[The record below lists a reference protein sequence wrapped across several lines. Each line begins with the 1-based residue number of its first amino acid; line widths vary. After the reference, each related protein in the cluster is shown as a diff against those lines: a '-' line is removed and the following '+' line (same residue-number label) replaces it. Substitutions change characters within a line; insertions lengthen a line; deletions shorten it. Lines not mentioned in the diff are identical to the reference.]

1 MSSVPS
7 RKEALELMKTRPT
20 WVEVSLTALRHNFRT
35 LQDYCAPEATV
46 CAVVK
51 ADAYGHGAVEC
62 ARALEQEGALWF
74 GVTTTEEGVALRQGG
89 ITGRILLMTGFWRGE
104 EESVIRHDLTPA
116 VWEWWHIELLED
128 AAERLQHDTVPVHVK
143 VDTGMARLGLPI
155 ADLGLFAQ
163 MLKDAQHVVAEG
175 LFTHLASAEVIDAP
189 DVDAQITRFD
199 DVVTTVIESGLSPVY
214 YHMANSAAMVTRPRT
229 WKNMVRPGI
238 ALYGYYL
245 PFLSAIAGVADAS
258 LELPIEPVLSWK
270 TRVLSIR
277 DVASRTPI
285 GYNGAYITQSP
296 ARIAALPVGYADGL
310 SRQLSSRGRVIV
322 RDDYAAIV
330 GNVSM
335 DITLIDVTGIPGVD
349 VGDEVILIGRS
360 ARRKITAGEL
370 ASYAQT
376 IPYEVLCN
384 INKRVPRRYVE

>member
-1 MSSVPS
+1 MSSAPGPRNEV
-7 RKEALELMKTRPT
+7 ALKTRPT

-35 LQDYCAPEATV
+35 LQDFCAPEATI

-51 ADAYGHGAVEC
+51 ADAYGHGAVAC
-62 ARALEQEGALWF
+62 ARALEKEGAMWF
-74 GVTTTEEGVALRQGG
+74 GVTSTEEGVALRQGG
-89 ITGRILLMTGFWRGE
+89 VTSRILLMTGFWRGE
-104 EESVIRHDLTPA
+104 EEAVVRHDLTA
-116 VWEWWHIELLED
+116 TVWEWWHIELLED
-128 AAERLQHDTVPVHVK
+128 AAERLKHDTVPVHVK
-143 VDTGMARLGLPI
+143 VDTGMARLGVNM

-163 MLKDAQHVVAEG
+163 MLKDAQHVVTEG
-175 LFTHLASAEVIDAP
+175 LYTHLASSEVIDAP
-189 DVDAQITRFD
+189 DVDAQLSRFD
-199 DVVTTVIESGLSPVY
+199 DAVTTIIESGLSPVY
-214 YHMANSAAMVTRPRT
+214 YHMANSAALVTRQRT

-238 ALYGYYL
+238 ALYGYFL
-245 PFLSAIAGVADAS
+245 PFLSVISGVPDAS

-270 TRVLSIR
+270 TRVLSLR
-277 DVASRTPI
+277 DVGSRTRI
-285 GYNGAYITQSP
+285 GYNGSYVTQSP

-349 VGDEVILIGRS
+349 VGDEVILIGQS
-360 ARRKITAGEL
+360 PRRKISAWEM
-370 ASYAQT
+370 ASHAQT

-384 INKRVPRRYVE
+384 INKRVPRKYLE